1 MKHKRV
7 VLDTNVLVSAL
18 MAPLG
23 NPAKVHK
30 MFLAEELTLVYSDE
44 ILAEYEDV
52 LFRPRLRIPT
62 DDADAVLDAIRQY
75 GDLVAP
81 DPSVDS
87 MPDEDDRIFY
97 DAAKS
102 TGAYLVTGNTRH
114 YPSESF
120 ILTPTEFLDT

>member
-18 MAPLG
+18 RTPSG
-23 NPAKVHK
+23 NPAKVYK
-30 MFLAEELTLVYSDE
+30 MFLAEELILVYSEE

-52 LFRPRLRIPT
+52 LHRPRLQIST
-62 DDADAVLDAIRQY
+62 EDADTVLEAIRLC

-81 DPSVDS
+81 NPSTDS

-97 DAAKS
+97 D
-102 TGAYLVTGNTRH
+102 VT
-114 YPSESF
+114 
-120 ILTPTEFLDT
+120 I

>member
-18 MAPLG
+18 MTPSG

-30 MFLAEELTLVYSDE
+30 MFLAEELTLVYSEE

-62 DDADAVLDAIRQY
+62 DDADAVLEAIRQC
-75 GDLVAP
+75 GDLVTP
-81 DPSVDS
+81 NPSTDS

-97 DAAKS
+97 DAAKC
-102 TGAYLVTGNTRH
+102 TGAYLVTGNSRH
-114 YPSESF
+114 YPSEPF
-120 ILTPTEFLDT
+120 ILTPTEFLDK

>member
-7 VLDTNVLVSAL
+7 VIDTNVLVSAL
-18 MAPLG
+18 MTPSG

-30 MFLAEELTLVYSDE
+30 MFLAEELTLVYSEE

-62 DDADAVLDAIRQY
+62 DDADIVLEAIRQY

-81 DPSVDS
+81 DPSTDS

-97 DAAKS
+97 DAAKC
-102 TGAYLVTGNTRH
+102 TGSYLVTGNTRH

-120 ILTPTEFLDT
+120 ILTPTEFLNT

>member
-18 MAPLG
+18 MTPSG

-44 ILAEYEDV
+44 ILFEYEEV
-52 LFRPRLRIPT
+52 LHRSHLRIPAE
-62 DDADAVLDAIRQY
+62 DADTVLEAIRQR
-75 GDLVAP
+75 GDLVAST
-81 DPSVDS
+81 PSTIS
-87 MPDEDDRIFY
+87 MSDEDDQVFY
-97 DAAKS
+97 DVAKC